1 MTPRSP
7 RGKKIIIQV
16 DESSEKYRP
25 KKYIKDDGKLPL
37 ESILN
42 LPNGKW
48 MDSILRLGK
57 RCSHRCGNTESYH
70 SANRS
75 EVVILITFKVVYG
88 ATSVALVQG
97 VRIMSATV

>member
-48 MDSILRLGK
+48 MDSILRFGK
-57 RCSHRCGNTESYH
+57 GIFVDVEIQK
-70 SANRS
+70 
-75 EVVILITFKVVYG
+75 VIYIQSMLWSF
-88 ATSVALVQG
+88 
-97 VRIMSATV
+97 